1 MRQQG
6 APSQIIR
13 CQVCN
18 ADPDGRWKPAAM
30 IFCDPYRDDGSKRKD
45 PNFVHACRDHLSPKR
60 EEEIQRREK
69 DLGWK
74 KGELR

>member
-1 MRQQG
+1 
-6 APSQIIR
+6 
-13 CQVCN
+13 
-18 ADPDGRWKPAAM
+18 M
-30 IFCDPYRDDGSKRKD
+30 IFCDPYWEDGSKRD
-45 PNFVHACRDHLSPKR
+45 DFVHACRDHLSLKR

>member
-1 MRQQG
+1 
-6 APSQIIR
+6 
-13 CQVCN
+13 
-18 ADPDGRWKPAAM
+18 M

-60 EEEIQRREK
+60 EEEIQQREK